1 MNLNLRSLTG
11 VAFLTVLSLCGVA
24 GCAPEAL
31 PPTQHAAISPDQ
43 VKIYTRRPSRYEALP
58 VISAPVTSEMKW
70 DENGDS
76 NAAFDALKVKAAAL
90 GANGVLLEPEK
101 GKHDLLVTVA
111 YHGTWYQLPAKRD
124 PKEVLGRA
132 IWVAEE

>member
-1 MNLNLRSLTG
+1 MDSNGRRSTG
-11 VAFLTVLSLCGVA
+11 IAFWVLLVLGGIA

-76 NAAFDALKVKAAAL
+76 NAAFDALKVKAAAR